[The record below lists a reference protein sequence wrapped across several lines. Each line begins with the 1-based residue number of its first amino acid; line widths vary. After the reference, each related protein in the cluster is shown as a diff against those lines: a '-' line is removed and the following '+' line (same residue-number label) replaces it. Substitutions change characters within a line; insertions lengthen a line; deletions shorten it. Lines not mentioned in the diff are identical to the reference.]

1 MTVIMDALSLL
12 FPLSNSTSL
21 PACAHSRLPKKSG
34 KQVLGSLTFE
44 TGSGRYRGSG
54 RGAAIA
60 LKPIFWMNAGN
71 RKTISSL
78 SDSGAPENQVDDCD
92 GESGHE
98 LPLVEESLQKTYQ
111 DIGMGQWTGLAN
123 EKHLSGSQGPVA
135 SKVSLCPVNK
145 VHDMGDSVDIADEMQ
160 GASTEIDGKRR
171 HLEEDSKEKGTGKLF
186 LTRNKVQELGH
197 EGLIVNQMSTHS
209 EVHDTEAMVI
219 NEAYMP
225 EVNSCGGASADYPM
239 SVKVEGYS
247 QHRLYHE
254 SHEGCLPIPINQ
266 DIATTN
272 ITQNETNLLSV
283 KREAWNSSDA
293 GNGPGISQA
302 ASVGSMKKLG
312 IWYKSHGHSADS
324 RIKLKDLLPFD
335 STKDGSEYMRY
346 YDCWL
351 RVGRFKD
358 CLELLECMNRVG
370 ALDMNKVYHAKF
382 LEICRGKQA
391 VQEAFRFVK
400 LIENPTLSTFNML
413 LAVCASAGDVE
424 GAFQVLPLVK
434 KMGLKADCKLYT
446 ALISSC
452 AKGGKV
458 DTMFKV
464 FHEMVNAG
472 IEPSIYTYGALID
485 GCARAGQ
492 VAKAFGVYGIMR
504 SKKMKP
510 DRVIFNAL
518 ITTCGRAGALDR
530 AFDIL
535 SEMRA
540 EPHPLDPDHV
550 TIGALINACS
560 LSGQVDRALEVYKMV
575 QKHGIK
581 GTAEVYTM
589 AVSACS
595 KNGDLDFAL
604 SVYDDMRKKGVYPD
618 EVFYSAL
625 IDAAGHAGDI
635 HFGLKILNDAINQGL
650 MPGNVMYSSL
660 MGACSNAKNWQKA
673 LELYE
678 EIKRARFVPTVSTF
692 NALITSLCDVGKLHK
707 SIEILEEMKQSQVV
721 PNSITYTILLI
732 ASHKEDEPEL
742 AFKLF
747 SRAIMDGVVPN
758 LKMCDCVTSLCL
770 QKFRMTST
778 DGQSIPYYTSG
789 TVQIHNKWTS
799 WALLVYR
806 QTISAGVT
814 PTMEALSHVLG
825 CLRMPLNTAGK
836 FIYNENLGFYL
847 GSTKRLNLCSLID
860 GFGIYDPRAFS
871 LYEEAASLGVV
882 PCFPYRDTPVSVD
895 VKDLQVYAAEVYLLT
910 ILKGLKHRLAAGAQ
924 LFNITLLL
932 PIEKV
937 VVNSKKVQMSVN
949 ISGRTGQA
957 VASLLRRLN
966 LLYQG
971 NEAYGKIRI
980 SGKAIKHWF
989 RPKDNYFHLSTRT
1002 INTHLAKGIG
1012 HQQRAI
1018 RLQQLSID
1026 DERRTSLGEEKTSLE
1041 RYQAWDNR

>member
-504 SKKMKP
+504 SK
-510 DRVIFNAL
+510 
-518 ITTCGRAGALDR
+518 
-530 AFDIL
+530 
-535 SEMRA
+535 
-540 EPHPLDPDHV
+540 
-550 TIGALINACS
+550 
-560 LSGQVDRALEVYKMV
+560 
-575 QKHGIK
+575 
-581 GTAEVYTM
+581 
-589 AVSACS
+589 
-595 KNGDLDFAL
+595 
-604 SVYDDMRKKGVYPD
+604 
-618 EVFYSAL
+618 VFYSAL